1 MEATV
6 RGRAAYVFWQHRQNL
21 RAEDR
26 TFTRK
31 GKEVTEQVNVPVR
44 MVDGFKRHNGEV
56 VELRGWT
63 ECVVKDSETK
73 EVIASARAM
82 CIWADQFHK
91 AEGRRVS
98 LEKVLQKLPKRDRAP
113 IRAKFRRE
121 VVKQMQVPSH
131 LVSQVEQ
138 FVKELLAKED
148 RYTRGDFTHEEMLY
162 RLKHKYAKV
171 SSRALTDAM
180 CKAVR

>member
-6 RGRAAYVFWQHRQNL
+6 KGRAAHVFWQHRQNL
-21 RAEDR
+21 RAEDH

-44 MVDGFKRHNGEV
+44 MVDGHKRHNGEV
-56 VELRGWT
+56 IELRGWT
-63 ECVVKDSETK
+63 ECVVKDSETQ

-82 CIWADQFHK
+82 CIWDDQFHK

-121 VVKQMQVPSH
+121 VVKQLKVPSH
-131 LVSQVEQ
+131 LLREVELFIKERLSQ
-138 FVKELLAKED
+138 ED
-148 RYTRGDFTHEEMLY
+148 RRTRGDFTREEMLY
-162 RLKHKYAKV
+162 RLKHKHAKA
-171 SSRALTDAM
+171 SRALTDAM
-180 CKAVR
+180 AKAVG